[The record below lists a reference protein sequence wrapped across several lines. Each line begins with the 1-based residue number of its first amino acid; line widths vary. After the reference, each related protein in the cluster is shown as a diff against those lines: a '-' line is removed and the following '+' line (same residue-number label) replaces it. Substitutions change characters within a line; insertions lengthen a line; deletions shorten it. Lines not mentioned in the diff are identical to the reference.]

1 MYIGYKPQLLES
13 DSTLQG
19 YAHNSIKN
27 PGPKREKEK
36 ERENK
41 NTSICTLMFRCAK
54 TEAVAEMQRSTPTLL
69 AGVRTLLRLLVR
81 WRHQVVISAKLLMTK
96 IKKKKNN
103 MLNLNHTHE
112 STNWVNACAN
122 KMPPTMIALT
132 ILEKFTNRAV

>member
-27 PGPKREKEK
+27 PGPKREKE
-36 ERENK
+36 RENK
-41 NTSICTLMFRCAK
+41 NTSVCTLKFRCAK

-81 WRHQVVISAKLLMTK
+81 WRHQVVLSANLLMTK
-96 IKKKKNN
+96 IFFKKTTN